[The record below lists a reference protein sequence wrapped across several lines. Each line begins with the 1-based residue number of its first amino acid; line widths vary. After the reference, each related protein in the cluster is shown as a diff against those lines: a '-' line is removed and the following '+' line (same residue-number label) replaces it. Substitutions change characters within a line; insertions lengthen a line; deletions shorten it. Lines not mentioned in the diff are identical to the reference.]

1 MGRAVRLIV
10 AESNPSDAQLI
21 SEVFRDY
28 STALSLMDMGEHAL
42 PEPRPVPRLVPR
54 SLGEGGWEIRVAQS
68 LPECMELLG
77 EPTDLL
83 LLDAKLSDAGSA
95 ELLQQ
100 IKQAHPQLPVI
111 MVLPPGAEA
120 ELEGTRAMRQSA
132 HSYVTKSP
140 GWESR
145 LPLMVDRWLQG
156 AQAHKDVQRAAS
168 ELSALRQHYQ
178 TILAYTREALL
189 ALNPAG
195 FIVHFSPTAERILGY
210 SASEV
215 IGEHISVFYDSPES
229 IRTILAILAETDND
243 LSRTEDA
250 SVLNA
255 ESAENG
261 TQGVRQRQTPEPDRA
276 VSTDEIAHL
285 PGILRV
291 IAAHRDVSVAQ
302 ARSPVPRHAG
312 SAAPSYIQYEAF
324 LRHAEGHFLIFEVTM
339 AAVHD
344 EDGELTGYLSFCHE
358 LTEERQAQRE
368 LLRAKSLL
376 QTIMDTAPVNILIV
390 GAAGNIVSANN
401 NIGRSLGYMVQ
412 GLIGEQAAMLTTEP
426 EKLREVFER
435 TLETGE
441 PQQAMLEVVS
451 ADGETQAHQA
461 FTALMHNSQ
470 GEATG
475 IITITT
481 DLSGH
486 KRQIDALRA
495 EIQQLQADEGKARA
509 LFETAASL
517 AATDDLYG
525 VFGQIAQSA
534 ATHLGFDEITVYRAD
549 HEQGLLVG
557 VVTAEKVSSELSR
570 LWAGSGEQ
578 RQGERAGSSGLVARS
593 HIAELRALSNV
604 NISLTAGE
612 DPLADFA
619 LGSEPYKL
627 LPSNLGPPPR
637 SGDILV
643 ADTSVVSPRSAV
655 LVQMRAPGEDSNLV
669 GIISATFPA
678 EASAEAES
686 AREGEALPPAARFSP
701 LASKQVH
708 LLCSLARLASVAN
721 ERARMERLRSQLISS
736 VSHELRTPLAAIR
749 AYNELLLDGDAGPI
763 NDEQRLFLS
772 RIEATSMQLNRI
784 LDDLLDLSRMRAG
797 ELSVHRATTDVA
809 ACIQYIINTAQP
821 EAGKKHITVESRILS
836 ELPPIVTDPDRLS
849 QVLMNLV
856 DNAIKYGNEGGS
868 VLVEARVGLPP
879 VGRRTEREAGPHR
892 RVAQATSAVGP
903 GAAYPSRG
911 DELVISVADNG
922 PGIPPDDLDKI
933 FDEFQ
938 RGSHAAARRAKG
950 AGLGLAIVSRLVRL
964 LGGAISVDSTVGEGS
979 TFYLRFPLA
988 HLTAG
993 DE

>member
-302 ARSPVPRHAG
+302 AR
-312 SAAPSYIQYEAF
+312 
-324 LRHAEGHFLIFEVTM
+324 
-339 AAVHD
+339 
-344 EDGELTGYLSFCHE
+344 
-358 LTEERQAQRE
+358 
-368 LLRAKSLL
+368 
-376 QTIMDTAPVNILIV
+376 
-390 GAAGNIVSANN
+390 
-401 NIGRSLGYMVQ
+401 
-412 GLIGEQAAMLTTEP
+412 
-426 EKLREVFER
+426 
-435 TLETGE
+435 
-441 PQQAMLEVVS
+441 
-451 ADGETQAHQA
+451 
-461 FTALMHNSQ
+461 
-470 GEATG
+470 
-475 IITITT
+475 
-481 DLSGH
+481 
-486 KRQIDALRA
+486 
-495 EIQQLQADEGKARA
+495 
-509 LFETAASL
+509 
-517 AATDDLYG
+517 
-525 VFGQIAQSA
+525 
-534 ATHLGFDEITVYRAD
+534 
-549 HEQGLLVG
+549 
-557 VVTAEKVSSELSR
+557 
-570 LWAGSGEQ
+570 
-578 RQGERAGSSGLVARS
+578 
-593 HIAELRALSNV
+593 
-604 NISLTAGE
+604 
-612 DPLADFA
+612 
-619 LGSEPYKL
+619 
-627 LPSNLGPPPR
+627 
-637 SGDILV
+637 
-643 ADTSVVSPRSAV
+643 
-655 LVQMRAPGEDSNLV
+655 
-669 GIISATFPA
+669 
-678 EASAEAES
+678 
-686 AREGEALPPAARFSP
+686 
-701 LASKQVH
+701 
-708 LLCSLARLASVAN
+708 
-721 ERARMERLRSQLISS
+721 
-736 VSHELRTPLAAIR
+736 
-749 AYNELLLDGDAGPI
+749 
-763 NDEQRLFLS
+763 
-772 RIEATSMQLNRI
+772 
-784 LDDLLDLSRMRAG
+784 
-797 ELSVHRATTDVA
+797 
-809 ACIQYIINTAQP
+809 
-821 EAGKKHITVESRILS
+821 
-836 ELPPIVTDPDRLS
+836 
-849 QVLMNLV
+849 
-856 DNAIKYGNEGGS
+856 
-868 VLVEARVGLPP
+868 
-879 VGRRTEREAGPHR
+879 
-892 RVAQATSAVGP
+892 
-903 GAAYPSRG
+903 
-911 DELVISVADNG
+911 
-922 PGIPPDDLDKI
+922 
-933 FDEFQ
+933 
-938 RGSHAAARRAKG
+938 
-950 AGLGLAIVSRLVRL
+950 
-964 LGGAISVDSTVGEGS
+964 
-979 TFYLRFPLA
+979 
-988 HLTAG
+988 
-993 DE
+993 